1 MTIHIETERL
11 ILRRMEPQDADA
23 HIAMMRDPETAAYL
37 SPTKKPQGRMELWRN
52 FASYLGHWEIRGFGF
67 MSVIEKE
74 SGDWVGRVG
83 PWMPEGWPG
92 LECGWGVKSEHW
104 GKGYAPEAAIG
115 AVKWTFDQFPD
126 LPRII
131 SVIDPSNTNSQAV
144 AKKIGEENSGEVFEF
159 WDFKLDIWAADREA
173 WLEKFG

>member
-1 MTIHIETERL
+1 
-11 ILRRMEPQDADA
+11 
-23 HIAMMRDPETAAYL
+23 
-37 SPTKKPQGRMELWRN
+37 
-52 FASYLGHWEIRGFGF
+52 
-67 MSVIEKE
+67 
-74 SGDWVGRVG
+74 
-83 PWMPEGWPG
+83 MPEGWPG
-92 LECGWGVKSEHW
+92 LECGWGIKSEHW

-126 LPRII
+126 LSRII

-144 AKKIGEENSGEVFEF
+144 AKKIGEENSGEIFEF